1 MKTNQSIVLTAST
14 LRKASR
20 IAERIEKRTT
30 TFNLAN
36 AADAAAFQ
44 ELTGQTFGAQVTA
57 ATIATS
63 SGKGKGKRVMSEA
76 TKAKIAAGQA
86 KRWANQ
92 KAAPTTPAPVA
103 STPVPAQP
111 ATVAAK

>member
-57 ATIATS
+57 ATIAPS
-63 SGKGKGKRVMSEA
+63 SGKGKRTMSAA

-86 KRWANQ
+86 LRWAN
-92 KAAPTTPAPVA
+92 KKAGVTTPAAPTPTPSAQPAPVA
-103 STPVPAQP
+103 
-111 ATVAAK
+111 AK

>member
-1 MKTNQSIVLTAST
+1 MKVNQNIVLTAST

-30 TFNLAN
+30 TFNEAN
-36 AADAAAFQ
+36 AADAAAFL

-57 ATIATS
+57 ATTATS
-63 SGKGKGKRVMSEA
+63 SGKSKGKRVMSQA
-76 TKAKIAAGQA
+76 TKDKIAAGQA

-92 KAAPTTPAPVA
+92 KTAPTTPAPVA
-103 STPVPAQP
+103 STPVSAPTAP
-111 ATVAAK
+111 VAAK

>member
-30 TFNLAN
+30 TFNEAN
-36 AADAAAFQ
+36 AADAAAFL

-57 ATIATS
+57 ATVATS
-63 SGKGKGKRVMSEA
+63 NGKSKGKRVMSEA

-86 KRWANQ
+86 KRWANK
-92 KAAPTTPAPVA
+92 KAAPTTPAPTA
-103 STPVPAQP
+103 QTTTPTQP
-111 ATVAAK
+111 APVAAK

>member
-20 IAERIEKRTT
+20 IAE
-30 TFNLAN
+30 
-36 AADAAAFQ
+36 AAAFL

-57 ATIATS
+57 ATVATS
-63 SGKGKGKRVMSEA
+63 SGKSKGKRVMSEA

-92 KAAPTTPAPVA
+92 KAAPTTPAPA
-103 STPVPAQP
+103 AQTTTPAPTAP
-111 ATVAAK
+111 VAAK